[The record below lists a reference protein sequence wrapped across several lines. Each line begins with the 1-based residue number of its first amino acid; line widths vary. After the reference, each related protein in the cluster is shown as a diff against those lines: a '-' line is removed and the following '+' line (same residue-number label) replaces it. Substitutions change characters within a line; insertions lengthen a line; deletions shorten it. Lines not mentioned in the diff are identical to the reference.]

1 MKSRL
6 RNALVGVTALGMT
19 GIGYVGGKEGLKL
32 VTYPDIVGV
41 WAGCY
46 GETWE
51 CIKGMQFTKGQCDS
65 ILVDSLVDHETGMR
79 KCLKM
84 RFPTSRISP
93 FCQAPTT
100 SVSVPSAG
108 RAWRVSPMPAI

>member
-41 WAGCY
+41 WVGCY
-46 GETWE
+46 GETR
-51 CIKGMQFTKGQCDS
+51 GN
-65 ILVDSLVDHETGMR
+65 
-79 KCLKM
+79 
-84 RFPTSRISP
+84 
-93 FCQAPTT
+93 A
-100 SVSVPSAG
+100 
-108 RAWRVSPMPAI
+108 